1 MDKREFHFLELGAYI
16 RRMTEAPV
24 EVRQVK
30 ITGGAADDYHKL
42 KRGGSRRK
50 PKVQQGGD
58 DVPGPAITGPANF
71 KAARNMMNGVKIMKG
86 GQGPA
91 GPSTLPGSNPQD
103 ATVLKVPA
111 VIENIKA
118 GIVSPVNPMPSA
130 PAISLQTASSAPL
143 PSPPL
148 VNGQT
153 GGAKGKLMLVPPK
166 KKTRSRLILAP
177 PATTG
182 RKTSKIRETR
192 KIRVQLSGLKKRMTK
207 AKAIHKDS
215 REKTIGEIRKLLE
228 EAKLVKPAK
237 DGKAVPDSVLRDIY
251 KDYLLLRNRAL

>member
-1 MDKREFHFLELGAYI
+1 MVEN
-16 RRMTEAPV
+16 TV

-30 ITGGAADDYHKL
+30 ITGGAADDYHKV

-58 DVPGPAITGPANF
+58 DVPGPAITAPTNY

-86 GQGPA
+86 GMQSASATAMA

-118 GIVSPVNPMPSA
+118 GIVSPVTPMPTA
-130 PAISLQTASSAPL
+130 PAVSLQTASSLPQ

-148 VNGQT
+148 ANGQT
-153 GGAKGKLMLVPPK
+153 GGSKGQLTLVPAK
-166 KKTRSRLILAP
+166 KKSRSRVILAP
-177 PATTG
+177 PAIG
-182 RKTSKIRETR
+182 RKNSSKIRETR
-192 KIRVQLSGLKKRMTK
+192 KIRVQLSGLKKRLTK

-215 REKTIGEIRKLLE
+215 RDKTIEEVRKLLE

-237 DGKAVPDSVLRDIY
+237 DGKTVPDSVLRDIY

>member
-1 MDKREFHFLELGAYI
+1 MD
-16 RRMTEAPV
+16 TPV
-24 EVRQVK
+24 ELRQVK

-42 KRGGSRRK
+42 KRGSSRRK
-50 PKVQQGGD
+50 PKIQQGGD
-58 DVPGPAITGPANF
+58 DVPGPAVTSPTNY

-86 GQGPA
+86 GMQ

-103 ATVLKVPA
+103 ANVLKVPA

-118 GIVSPVNPMPSA
+118 GIVSPVTPMPTA
-130 PAISLQTASSAPL
+130 PAISLQTASAPPPSA
-143 PSPPL
+143 SASS
-148 VNGQT
+148 QT
-153 GGAKGKLMLVPPK
+153 GGKLTLVPAK
-166 KKTRSRLILAP
+166 KKTRSRVILAP
-177 PATTG
+177 PASG
-182 RKTSKIRETR
+182 RKASSSRIRETR

-215 REKTIGEIRKLLE
+215 REKTIQEVRKLLE

-237 DGKAVPDSVLRDIY
+237 DGKSVPDSVLRDIY